1 MILDAT
7 EIDAGIVYNMETGK
21 QTLKII
27 DIQEL
32 EDRQG
37 RTYLHFRFVNE
48 KMERYAEPMY
58 PDKQAKKIYQIARA
72 VGGCVKDDDGRKIV
86 DTRCLIG
93 GYFKCDLF
101 IVKYGNGKE
110 SDRPWIRNIRSARR
124 RKYPETDEFRKPT
137 REEKEAYKRKME
149 KENER
154 KT

>member
-7 EIDAGIVYNMETGK
+7 EIDKGIVYNMEAGR

-32 EDRQG
+32 EDRKG

-58 PDKQAKKIYQIARA
+58 PQEQAKKIYQIARA
-72 VGGCVKDDDGRKIV
+72 VGGCVEDDDDRKVI

-101 IVKYGNGKE
+101 NVKYGNGEE
-110 SDRPWIRNIRSARR
+110 SDRLWIRNIRSARR
-124 RKYPETDEFRKPT
+124 RKYPETKEFRKPT
-137 REEKEAYKRKME
+137 REEKEAYRKKQE
-149 KENER
+149 SK
-154 KT
+154 K